1 MATKIIYPLV
11 AVIGIAAASG
21 AAWWYQQPNKSISEI
36 VTLKPAAGPAPVGGG
51 SGAPGGGAGGGAPG
65 GPRAMGVEVTQVTKI
80 SIRDDAQTVGTL
92 RSRQN
97 VMLRPEVAGRV
108 LSLGFTD
115 GNRVRAGQLLV
126 QLDDTL
132 QRAEVQQ
139 SLAQVSIASANHK
152 RNQDLVAQNFVA
164 QRVLDESGAS
174 LQVAQAQLAL
184 SCARL
189 DRMRIIAPFS
199 GTVGI
204 RNVNIGDYVK
214 DGADLINLEDIGTLY
229 VDFRLPER
237 NQGKV
242 VAGQVVELDIDAMP
256 GRMFKAKVEAVD
268 PLIDVNGRS
277 IGVRAVMANT
287 AGEASLPPGG
297 GKGGPGA
304 PKGAAPGAG
313 AGSANKAGAPVG
325 GGAARPPAASA
336 PSPMAAPV
344 AVATPLPSGCPPNT
358 LASRVSEL
366 PAAAPSGPL
375 RPGMFARVTAVFAF
389 KPEALAVPE
398 EAIVPQA
405 GRQFVFKLVDP
416 TTMENLGALPP
427 DTKWVSKRVEVSI
440 GIRRPGQVEIL
451 TGLAEGDTV
460 VLAGQQRLQKDG
472 TAVRVVELG
481 RPGGAGKPTAPG
493 APASPGAGAP
503 GNPAAAPSGAPAPA
517 SPDTGPKAGATPP
530 ASR

>member
-1 MATKIIYPLV
+1 
-11 AVIGIAAASG
+11 
-21 AAWWYQQPNKSISEI
+21 
-36 VTLKPAAGPAPVGGG
+36 
-51 SGAPGGGAGGGAPG
+51 
-65 GPRAMGVEVTQVTKI
+65 MGVEVTQVTKI

-313 AGSANKAGAPVG
+313 AGPANKAGAPVG

-344 AVATPLPSGCPPNT
+344 AVATPLPSGCPTNT

-503 GNPAAAPSGAPAPA
+503 GNPAAAPSGAPAPD

>member
-21 AAWWYQQPNKSISEI
+21 AAWWYQQPNKSGPEI
-36 VTLKPAAGPAPVGGG
+36 VTLKPAAGPASAGGG
-51 SGAPGGGAGGGAPG
+51 APGAGGGAPG
-65 GPRAMGVEVTQVTKI
+65 GPRSMGVEVAQVSKI

-108 LSLGFTD
+108 LTLGFTD

-268 PLIDVNGRS
+268 PLIDANGRS

-297 GKGGPGA
+297 GKGGAGGA
-304 PKGAAPGAG
+304 KGGAPGA
-313 AGSANKAGAPVG
+313 AAAP
-325 GGAARPPAASA
+325 ATKPNAPAANANRISA
-336 PSPMAAPV
+336 AAAPTPVAAPV
-344 AVATPLPSGCPPNT
+344 VAPLPSGCPPSVLT
-358 LASRVSEL
+358 SRVSEL
-366 PAAAPSGPL
+366 PAAGPSGPL

-416 TTMENLGALPP
+416 STMENLGALPP
-427 DTKWVSKRVEVSI
+427 DTKSVSKRVEVTI
-440 GIRRPGQVEIL
+440 GIRRPGLVEIL

-481 RPGGAGKPTAPG
+481 RPGGAGKPPTPG
-493 APASPGAGAP
+493 APANPGAGAP
-503 GNPAAAPSGAPAPA
+503 GNPAAAPGGAPTTAAPDA
-517 SPDTGPKAGATPP
+517 GPKAGGAAP

>member
-1 MATKIIYPLV
+1 MAKKIIYPVV
-11 AVIGIAAASG
+11 AILGIAAASG
-21 AAWWYQQPNKSISEI
+21 AAWWYQQPNKAGPEI
-36 VTLKPAAGPAPVGGG
+36 VTLKPNTGGAP
-51 SGAPGGGAGGGAPG
+51 APGGAAGGPPS
-65 GPRAMGVEVTQVTKI
+65 GPRAMGVEVAQVVKI

-189 DRMRIIAPFS
+189 DRMRIVAPFS

-204 RNVNIGDYVK
+204 RNVNVGDYVK

-268 PLIDVNGRS
+268 PLIDANGRS

-287 AGEASLPPGG
+287 AGEPVLRPGAA
-297 GKGGPGA
+297 KGGP
-304 PKGAAPGAG
+304 APGAP
-313 AGSANKAGAPVG
+313 AAGAPS
-325 GGAARPPAASA
+325 AAAKPMPPAGARSA
-336 PSPMAAPV
+336 APAPTSAAAPAAAPV
-344 AVATPLPSGCPPNT
+344 AAPLPSGCPPNALT
-358 LASRVSEL
+358 SRVSDL

-398 EAIVPQA
+398 EAIVPQG
-405 GRQFVFKLVDP
+405 GRQFVFKLVEP
-416 TTMENLGALPP
+416 ASMENLGPLPP
-427 DTKWVSKRVEVSI
+427 DTKWVSKRVEVTL
-440 GIRRPGQVEIL
+440 GIRRPGQVEVL

-460 VLAGQQRLQKDG
+460 VVAGQQRLQKDG
-472 TAVRVVELG
+472 TAVRVVDLS
-481 RPGGAGKPTAPG
+481 RAGGGGKPPAGAAAGGPAASAPAASAAPTAP
-493 APASPGAGAP
+493 AAGAAAP
-503 GNPAAAPSGAPAPA
+503 NAAVPAAAP
-517 SPDTGPKAGATPP
+517 

>member
-1 MATKIIYPLV
+1 
-11 AVIGIAAASG
+11 
-21 AAWWYQQPNKSISEI
+21 
-36 VTLKPAAGPAPVGGG
+36 
-51 SGAPGGGAGGGAPG
+51 
-65 GPRAMGVEVTQVTKI
+65 MGVEVAQVTKI

-108 LSLGFTD
+108 LTLGFTD

-268 PLIDVNGRS
+268 PLIDANGRS

-297 GKGGPGA
+297 GKGGAGG
-304 PKGAAPGAG
+304 PKGAAPGA
-313 AGSANKAGAPVG
+313 AAAPATKPNAPAAN
-325 GGAARPPAASA
+325 AARSPAVAAATAPASV
-336 PSPMAAPV
+336 AAPV
-344 AVATPLPSGCPPNT
+344 VGPLPSGCPPSVLT
-358 LASRVSEL
+358 SRVSEL

-398 EAIVPQA
+398 EAIVPQG

-416 TTMENLGALPP
+416 STMENLGALPP
-427 DTKWVSKRVEVSI
+427 DTKLVSKRVEVTI

-451 TGLAEGDTV
+451 TGLVEGDTV

-481 RPGGAGKPTAPG
+481 RPGGAGKPPTPG
-493 APASPGAGAP
+493 APANPG
-503 GNPAAAPSGAPAPA
+503 AAAPGSPAVAPGGAPAPA
-517 SPDTGPKAGATPP
+517 AAPDAGPKAGGSPA

>member
-1 MATKIIYPLV
+1 
-11 AVIGIAAASG
+11 
-21 AAWWYQQPNKSISEI
+21 
-36 VTLKPAAGPAPVGGG
+36 
-51 SGAPGGGAGGGAPG
+51 
-65 GPRAMGVEVTQVTKI
+65 MGVEVTQVTKI

-297 GKGGPGA
+297 SKGGAGGAKGGAPGTPGA
-304 PKGAAPGAG
+304 AASPAG
-313 AGSANKAGAPVG
+313 KPSVPAN
-325 GGAARPPAASA
+325 AARSPAAA
-336 PSPMAAPV
+336 PSPVAAPVAAPV
-344 AVATPLPSGCPPNT
+344 AVATPLPSGCPPNV

-416 TTMENLGALPP
+416 STMENLGALPP
-427 DTKWVSKRVEVSI
+427 DTKLVSKRVEVTI

-481 RPGGAGKPTAPG
+481 RPGGAGKPPTPG
-493 APASPGAGAP
+493 APANPGAAAP
-503 GNPAAAPSGAPAPA
+503 GNPAPGGAPAPA
-517 SPDTGPKAGATPP
+517 AAPDAGPKAGGTPP

>member
-1 MATKIIYPLV
+1 
-11 AVIGIAAASG
+11 
-21 AAWWYQQPNKSISEI
+21 
-36 VTLKPAAGPAPVGGG
+36 
-51 SGAPGGGAGGGAPG
+51 
-65 GPRAMGVEVTQVTKI
+65 MGVEVAQVTKI

-108 LSLGFTD
+108 LTLGFTD

-164 QRVLDESGAS
+164 QRVLDESGAA

-189 DRMRIIAPFS
+189 DRMRIVAPFS

-214 DGADLINLEDIGTLY
+214 DGADLINLEDIGNLY

-268 PLIDVNGRS
+268 PLIDANGRS

-297 GKGGPGA
+297 
-304 PKGAAPGAG
+304 PKG
-313 AGSANKAGAPVG
+313 
-325 GGAARPPAASA
+325 
-336 PSPMAAPV
+336 
-344 AVATPLPSGCPPNT
+344 
-358 LASRVSEL
+358 
-366 PAAAPSGPL
+366 
-375 RPGMFARVTAVFAF
+375 
-389 KPEALAVPE
+389 
-398 EAIVPQA
+398 
-405 GRQFVFKLVDP
+405 
-416 TTMENLGALPP
+416 
-427 DTKWVSKRVEVSI
+427 
-440 GIRRPGQVEIL
+440 
-451 TGLAEGDTV
+451 
-460 VLAGQQRLQKDG
+460 
-472 TAVRVVELG
+472 
-481 RPGGAGKPTAPG
+481 
-493 APASPGAGAP
+493 GAGAP
-503 GNPAAAPSGAPAPA
+503 PS
-517 SPDTGPKAGATPP
+517 
-530 ASR
+530 RRQW